1 MHLLGAKSQR
11 VPRDDEGAMA
21 RSAAVVFA
29 LRQLDGE
36 VHLER
41 LAILAWTAKGRSWG
55 YVIHISWG
63 YNIQIMGYRIC
74 TYILYRFNQQKVIL
88 WLKLEMGT
96 S

>member
-1 MHLLGAKSQR
+1 VHLLGAKSQR

-41 LAILAWTAKGRSWG
+41 LAILAWTAKGRS
-55 YVIHISWG
+55 
-63 YNIQIMGYRIC
+63 M
-74 TYILYRFNQQKVIL
+74 
-88 WLKLEMGT
+88 
-96 S
+96 